1 MSDRNLYAPGTSQ
14 RGIHGTTEEQAA
26 YIREELA
33 EAMVGDTTVLTR
45 EEEEA
50 EGIRMDQSH
59 YSVSD
64 DNDNELDPAHLYMK
78 LEEAIPKVT
87 EAGRV
92 LTIAEQQQKREM
104 VEHVWDTVRHWL
116 RRHPLTEERQAAAYV
131 RGQADATPLHLMCKL
146 HNPPIDV
153 IQEFVESAP
162 EVVTWTDNHGW
173 LPLHHACANGASTEV
188 LKLLTDMHPTGKL
201 HQDNQNRTPLH
212 FYATRNSDNPST
224 MAMNAALLADTGAA
238 ELADRGGMLPM
249 HYATAYGTHPAVLK
263 VLVDVYPESLEAKE
277 NKWRTPMHLAM
288 VNAHRDASPNVIR
301 FLLEHA
307 VSKATVNARDQDG
320 YLPLHLLAL
329 GLRGYRANDPSKR
342 SNVSECLSMYLNAE
356 PVAAADFLTAI
367 QDLPDWLQ
375 DTAVVS
381 KHVRNVLNE
390 KIIQRFPTSI
400 LMLDGYFLIVI
411 IICFELTTRNHIN
424 IQLGEGYENTTQ
436 GALVILFVG
445 AAYFLMREFVQILSL
460 MSLGSLSS
468 WWVDP
473 ANWLDISVI
482 ILVTY
487 YGSLMVSGDFRGST
501 FRSGVAFTKGILWLA
516 VINFLK
522 STLVD
527 FAVFVGGVFY
537 VVQRLAAFLTA
548 EGVILLAFAQMF
560 YFIYVDTDIC
570 DPNVGV
576 EGSEEHCRFPHCTFE
591 ESLLKV
597 YTMVRSCNV
606 VQSIV
611 AAKVRSR
618 LTHEPLHVAH
628 TRRLS
633 SLAFLSS
640 FLALSQ
646 TNHPASFFIFYL
658 SSQLFVQRW

>member
-1 MSDRNLYAPGTSQ
+1 MSDRNLYAPGGSQ
-14 RGIHGTTEEQAA
+14 RSLLHGTASEQAA
-26 YIREELA
+26 YIRDELS
-33 EAMVGDTTVLTR
+33 EAMVGDSTVLTR

-50 EGIRMDQSH
+50 EQGLMNMNMNNMSDNDMSH
-59 YSVSD
+59 YSIGD
-64 DNDNELDPAHLYMK
+64 EDELDPAHLYSK
-78 LEEAIPKVT
+78 LEQAIPKQT

-116 RRHPLTEERQAAAYV
+116 RRHPAKEERQAAAYV

-146 HNPPIDV
+146 HNPPLDV
-153 IQEFVESAP
+153 IQEFVQAAP

-173 LPLHHACANGASTEV
+173 LPLHHACANGASPEV
-188 LKLLTDMHPTGKL
+188 LKLLTEQHPTGKL

-212 FYATRNSDNPST
+212 FYATRNSDNPAV
-224 MAMNAALLADTGAA
+224 MAVNAQLLADTGAA

-249 HYATAYGTHPAVLK
+249 HYACAYGTHPAVLQ
-263 VLVDVYPESLEAKE
+263 VLANVYPESLEAKE

-301 FLLEHA
+301 FLLEHDL
-307 VSKATVNARDQDG
+307 SKATVNARDQDG

-329 GLRGYRANDPSKR
+329 GLRGYRADDPSKR

-356 PVAAADFLTAI
+356 PTAAADFLTAI

-381 KHVRNVLNE
+381 KHVRNVLNV

-400 LMLDGYFLIVI
+400 LMLDGYFLFIL

-424 IQLGEGYENTTQ
+424 IQLGDPGAYENTTQ
-436 GALVILFVG
+436 GALVILFCG

-487 YGSLMVSGDFRGST
+487 YGSLMVSEDFRGTT

-537 VVQRLAAFLTA
+537 VVQRLAAFLMA
-548 EGVILLAFAQMF
+548 VGVILLAFAQMF

-570 DPNVGV
+570 DSNIGV
-576 EGSEEHCRFPHCTFE
+576 NPCRFPHCTFE

-597 YTMVRSCNV
+597 YTMMV
-606 VQSIV
+606 SI
-611 AAKVRSR
+611 
-618 LTHEPLHVAH
+618 
-628 TRRLS
+628 
-633 SLAFLSS
+633 
-640 FLALSQ
+640 
-646 TNHPASFFIFYL
+646 
-658 SSQLFVQRW
+658 